1 MHFEIF
7 NKEKHNGLLKKYC
20 EECKKIGYANNSSI
34 ERLNLT
40 AHTPSLFLVGLERKK
55 IVLFQGCY
63 SLRLGDTKYWRMGYR
78 AATTIKTKALFNNHN
93 KTPVTCG
100 VALLMMQLSSKYDAK
115 RFIFTTNSPL
125 HSIDGAGKSHKMDK
139 VLSRTPGHSLIYKN
153 LEFKQTIQN
162 IWKIDKNVYDK
173 YFWNYHIH
181 NNTFEEGLIDA

>member
-1 MHFEIF
+1 MHFRLLNI
-7 NKEKHNGLLKKYC
+7 EKDYALLKEYC
-20 EECKKIGYANNSSI
+20 NECEKLGYLNNSSI
-34 ERLNLT
+34 RRLNIDIFNN
-40 AHTPSLFLVGLERKK
+40 SLFLIGLENDK
-55 IVLFQGCY
+55 IVLFNGAHDLNITGTDY
-63 SLRLGDTKYWRMGYR
+63 FRVGYR

-153 LEFKQTIQN
+153 
-162 IWKIDKNVYDK
+162 
-173 YFWNYHIH
+173 
-181 NNTFEEGLIDA
+181 